1 MSSIGLNFF
10 LEDKELKNKHEL
22 ALPTNEMYRFFP
34 PKEEI
39 ILSHTNPKK
48 NYRFIF
54 NGQPKTDYEEKKL
67 LEFQDYENQ
76 HGKLNYPSNWLES
89 DTMRL
94 LQACEYDIKKT
105 YKLIEE
111 NIEFLNN
118 IPKTINQKI
127 ISLLNSGFL
136 YLFGRDHH
144 FRPILVVSIKE
155 CSNLII
161 KKGYSFDDINQSII
175 YLINY
180 TLKYILIPGQIE
192 NWIIIVDFK
201 DVGLSDIS
209 QFKKILKTLSS
220 FRGRVFKNYM
230 INITGFLK
238 FAVKAALKVFGG
250 ASQKK
255 LKILGP
261 DELIKMQEIISPD
274 NLQKYFG
281 GTAPNI
287 IPGVTQLFPPIV
299 PSNNYAINGEYLNIV
314 NENSYKEMCL
324 NSKPFKPFIIS
335 PKYEKL
341 WTMENEKESSKTI
354 ISDLKDI
361 KSIKIDES
369 NFIKKEA
376 NINKNFIN
384 EDKLKVNKLIKPH
397 ENRLKKNK
405 ENINNYLKAFEGLYI
420 LEHMEEKKYYNPS
433 PIDIKQI
440 NLFFKKLQKRKIFT
454 LN

>member
-1 MSSIGLNFF
+1 
-10 LEDKELKNKHEL
+10 
-22 ALPTNEMYRFFP
+22 
-34 PKEEI
+34 
-39 ILSHTNPKK
+39 
-48 NYRFIF
+48 
-54 NGQPKTDYEEKKL
+54 
-67 LEFQDYENQ
+67 
-76 HGKLNYPSNWLES
+76 
-89 DTMRL
+89 MRL

>member
-1 MSSIGLNFF
+1 MSSISLNFF
-10 LEDKELKNKHEL
+10 LDDKDLKSKHEL

-39 ILSHTNPKK
+39 ILLSHSNPKN

-54 NGQPKTDYEEKKL
+54 NGQPKTDYEKKKL
-67 LEFQDYENQ
+67 SEFQDYENQ
-76 HGKLNYPSNWLES
+76 QHLKLNYPSNWLES

-94 LQACEYDIKKT
+94 LQASEYDIKKT

-111 NIEFLNN
+111 NIQFLNN
-118 IPKTINQKI
+118 IPKSINQKI

-155 CSNLII
+155 CSNLIS

-220 FRGRVFKNYM
+220 FRGRVFRNYM

-238 FAVKAALKVFGG
+238 IAVKTALKVFGG
-250 ASQKK
+250 STQKK

-261 DELIKMQEIISPD
+261 DELIKLQEIISPD

-287 IPGVTQLFPPIV
+287 IPGVTQLFPPII
-299 PSNNYAINGEYLNIV
+299 PSNNYSINGEYLNIV
-314 NENSYKEMCL
+314 SESSYKEMCL
-324 NSKPFKPFIIS
+324 SSKPFKPFIIS
-335 PKYEKL
+335 PKYEKI
-341 WTMENEKESSKTI
+341 WMMENEKESSQTTTN
-354 ISDLKDI
+354 DLKNE
-361 KSIKIDES
+361 KSIKLNES
-369 NFIKKEA
+369 TKKEA
-376 NINKNFIN
+376 IISKNIIN
-384 EDKLKVNKLIKPH
+384 EDNLKVNKLIKPK
-397 ENRLKKNK
+397 EIRLKKSK
-405 ENINNYLKAFEGLYI
+405 ENIKNYLKEFEGLYI
-420 LEHMEEKKYYNPS
+420 LEHNEGTKYYNSS
-433 PIDIKQI
+433 PINIKEI
-440 NLFFKKLQKRKIFT
+440 N
-454 LN
+454 